1 MKRLNRYEIRAWD
14 GFSLRVEVRNFINA
28 RIDYLEQFYD
38 QFLQDEVIDDD
49 DFQEFISFLSEL
61 LTIFDFLY
69 AVGLL
74 KKFYYDYYYDKLTDL
89 YVNILERRGFR
100 DVEISGKTV
109 N

>member
-28 RIDYLEQFYD
+28 RIDNLEEFYD
-38 QFLQDEVIDDD
+38 KLLQDEVISGC

-69 AVGLL
+69 SVGLL
-74 KKFYYDYYYDKLTDL
+74 KKFYYDYYYDKLTGL
-89 YVNILERRGFR
+89 YVNILEKRGFR
-100 DVEISGKTV
+100 DVEISGKTID
-109 N
+109 